1 MQQDKKESFWSK
13 KEIIFGI
20 LGIILTIGLGFL
32 AVHFSNTLK
41 NFNYLSKWG
50 LGGMFLLA
58 FITCSAVSI
67 TQFAL
72 PYWVVTLTLPTLLA
86 ARYGVWAPVWVAL
99 VTAVAACLGQFIT
112 YMIGYGGRTFSEKM
126 IRRLDSQTYERS
138 VNWLKR
144 SGSWAVFFMTLI
156 PNPINLPMTLTV
168 AVFKYPPYKFLLYS
182 FLGIAVRS
190 FLISFSGYYGLHII
204 NQWILDFSR
213 EDLVTSP
220 ISIVTLVIVGILVV
234 VFIWQM
240 IIWMLEIQDKNR
252 KYKAATEYA
261 QKSGKQLLVIGGPW
275 GVKSYRRLLDRPAHG
290 NGDVCLD
297 IDRRALES
305 HPCAVVASCT
315 DIPFADKS
323 FGAVFSS
330 HVLEHM
336 PTTQM
341 AEQALAEMNR
351 VAGAVF
357 IAYPSRQSLAA
368 WIIRDHHIW
377 VWQKDGKTIL
387 KQRKDRIPREHQ
399 IVKAADKIGQ

>member
-1 MQQDKKESFWSK
+1 
-13 KEIIFGI
+13 
-20 LGIILTIGLGFL
+20 
-32 AVHFSNTLK
+32 
-41 NFNYLSKWG
+41 
-50 LGGMFLLA
+50 
-58 FITCSAVSI
+58 
-67 TQFAL
+67 
-72 PYWVVTLTLPTLLA
+72 
-86 ARYGVWAPVWVAL
+86 
-99 VTAVAACLGQFIT
+99 
-112 YMIGYGGRTFSEKM
+112 
-126 IRRLDSQTYERS
+126 

-213 EDLVTSP
+213 EGLVTSP

-341 AEQALAEMNR
+341 AEQALSEMNR

-387 KQRKDRIPREHQ
+387 RQRKDRIPREHQ

>member
-1 MQQDKKESFWSK
+1 MDF
-13 KEIIFGI
+13 
-20 LGIILTIGLGFL
+20 
-32 AVHFSNTLK
+32 
-41 NFNYLSKWG
+41 
-50 LGGMFLLA
+50 
-58 FITCSAVSI
+58 
-67 TQFAL
+67 
-72 PYWVVTLTLPTLLA
+72 
-86 ARYGVWAPVWVAL
+86 R
-99 VTAVAACLGQFIT
+99 
-112 YMIGYGGRTFSEKM
+112 
-126 IRRLDSQTYERS
+126 
-138 VNWLKR
+138 
-144 SGSWAVFFMTLI
+144 
-156 PNPINLPMTLTV
+156 
-168 AVFKYPPYKFLLYS
+168 
-182 FLGIAVRS
+182 
-190 FLISFSGYYGLHII
+190 
-204 NQWILDFSR
+204 FSR

-315 DIPFADKS
+315 DIHSPINPLAQYS
-323 FGAVFSS
+323 AVTFWNICRLRKWRTGSS
-330 HVLEHM
+330 
-336 PTTQM
+336 
-341 AEQALAEMNR
+341 EMNR

-377 VWQKDGKTIL
+377 VWQKDGKLFLDNARIESPGSIKLL
-387 KQRKDRIPREHQ
+387 KQPTKSVSDVPDITAENPQLIVEAASQLAAKLFPGTVENGSCFLIAFRKSTPQRVPQKFWLFTARAVGEMRIGIICRTG
-399 IVKAADKIGQ
+399 KRAL